1 MKEMEAERERLQM
14 ENLMSTDQIRK
25 DFYVVA
31 ESHLEN
37 FKKYYEEKLSRIEE
51 EKGELKKIVS
61 SQYEQITQLIKK
73 YKQTEEDLKE
83 AVKVMKKRTQL

>member
-1 MKEMEAERERLQM
+1 
-14 ENLMSTDQIRK
+14 
-25 DFYVVA
+25 VVA

-61 SQYEQITQLIKK
+61 SQYEQIT
-73 YKQTEEDLKE
+73 
-83 AVKVMKKRTQL
+83 